1 MDVAMTPEPAIVL
14 RFVGVE
20 IVEDDMD
27 LVVRIIGDDPVHEV
41 EELHPPATLLV
52 SRQDLAIEIDALL
65 AQKAPDLLFVDVAEI
80 GGDQPSGPAA
90 KAGRRRAL
98 EHRQNTLA
106 GRRRVFGLRSAA
118 SPVGETCQI
127 LPRIPAAPETDR

>member
-52 SRQDLAIEIDALL
+52 SRQDLAIGEVEGGKERGGAVARVVMALTAERPSVGQLEVTLRPFERLDRRLLVDA
-65 AQKAPDLLFVDVAEI
+65 
-80 GGDQPSGPAA
+80 
-90 KAGRRRAL
+90 
-98 EHRQNTLA
+98 
-106 GRRRVFGLRSAA
+106 
-118 SPVGETCQI
+118 
-127 LPRIPAAPETDR
+127 